1 MKALV
6 IHAPHD
12 LRIEDRPGPA
22 APGPGEVRLRIRAGG
37 ICGSDLHYFH
47 SGGFGTVR
55 LREPMILGH
64 EVSGEV
70 AAVGAG
76 VHDLAPGDRV
86 AINPSMPCN
95 ECRFCRAG
103 MRNQCENVR
112 FHGSAMRF
120 PHMQGLFRQEI
131 TLPAEQ
137 AVRLRSTTSLAEA
150 ACAEPLAVCLHA
162 VRQAGEVGGRRVLVS
177 GCGPIGCLTVVAAR
191 HAGAGEVVA
200 VDVAAAPLRI
210 ARELGAGTVNDL
222 SADPQA
228 LEPEAEGRGR
238 FDLVFECSGNPRA
251 MATALAVVRPGG
263 TVVAVGLGADVPLPL
278 GTLVTKEVTLRGTFR
293 FDAEFAE
300 AVALIDSGAVDL
312 SPMITATLSMDKHAE
327 AFALASDRSRAMKV
341 QMTF

>member
-6 IHAPHD
+6 IHSAHD
-12 LRIEDRPGPA
+12 LRIEDRPDPA
-22 APGPGEVRLRIRAGG
+22 APGPGEVRLRIRTGG

-47 SGGFGTVR
+47 NGGFGTVR
-55 LREPMILGH
+55 LQEPMILGH

-70 AAVGAG
+70 IAIGAG
-76 VHDLAPGDRV
+76 VQDLAPGDRV
-86 AINPSMPCN
+86 AINPSMPCD

-103 MRNQCENVR
+103 MRNQCENIR
-112 FHGSAMRF
+112 FLGSAMRF

-131 TLPAEQ
+131 NLPAEQ
-137 AVRLRSTTSLAEA
+137 AIRLQATTSLAEA

-162 VRQAGEVGGRRVLVS
+162 VKQAGEVSGKRVLVS

-191 HAGAGEVVA
+191 HAGADEVVA
-200 VDVAAAPLRI
+200 VDVAAAPLQI
-210 ARELGAGTVNDL
+210 ARALGAGTAHDL
-222 SADPQA
+222 SANPQA
-228 LEPEAEGRGR
+228 LAPDADGRGQ
-238 FDLVFECSGNPRA
+238 FDLVFECSGNSRA

-263 TVVAVGLGADVPLPL
+263 TVIAVGLGADVPLPL

-300 AVALIDSGAVDL
+300 AVALIDGGTVDL
-312 SPMITATLSMDKHAE
+312 SPLITASLSMNEHAE

-341 QMTF
+341 QITF